1 MSSANLTM
9 IGIYNFDST
18 IFDGLLFP
26 AGINKDTAVNE
37 ILSRCGEFEILY
49 PNISFLK
56 QMITHWGNKHYR
68 TFDKW
73 IKALEIEFEPLYN
86 YDRYEEYLDEKINN
100 GNVTSKSNSKDNT
113 TNQNSNSIVDSAV
126 DNKSDNVSENEHVT
140 ERGNSASQT
149 NTDSNSNETDTRSVS
164 AYDSATYQPR
174 EQEVKSINSSQSG
187 NGAAQNEND
196 SEKNRTEN
204 INSNL
209 AHNATSESQGNA
221 ASSSENNT
229 ESNTNSNNTEH
240 SKHTAHLYGN
250 IGVTTSTQMLEDYI
264 RVERFNIYEQIADI
278 FVDEFCLMVY

>member
-37 ILSRCGEFEILY
+37 ILTRCGEFEILY

-86 YDRYEEYLDEKINN
+86 YDRYEEYEDTKN
-100 GNVTSKSNSKDNT
+100 GLIQNKSKDNT
-113 TNQNSNSIVDSAV
+113 IS
-126 DNKSDNVSENEHVT
+126 
-140 ERGNSASQT
+140 NSASQT
-149 NTDSNSNETDTRSVS
+149 ATGSGSTDTDTKNVS
-164 AYDSATYQPR
+164 AYDSNDYQPR
-174 EQEVKSINSSQSG
+174 EQEIVSNTSSQTG
-187 NGAAQNEND
+187 NGAAQN
-196 SEKNRTEN
+196 SS
-204 INSNL
+204 I
-209 AHNATSESQGNA
+209 SESESGT
-221 ASSSENNT
+221 NNNET
-229 ESNTNSNNTEH
+229 I
-240 SKHTAHLYGN
+240 KHNAHLYGN

>member
-73 IKALEIEFEPLYN
+73 IKALELEFDPLYN
-86 YDRYEEYLDEKINN
+86 YDRYEEYEDTKNAN
-100 GNVTSKSNSKDNT
+100 GNVFSKSNMADHNI
-113 TNQNSNSIVDSAV
+113 N
-126 DNKSDNVSENEHVT
+126 NVTENENST
-140 ERGNSASQT
+140 DRSNSASQT
-149 NTDSNSNETDTRSVS
+149 ATNSTSSDTNTRSVS
-164 AYDSATYQPR
+164 AYDSSVYQPR
-174 EQEVKSINSSQSG
+174 EQEIKSNTSGQTG
-187 NGAAQNEND
+187 NGAAQNENIGESRKTAD
-196 SEKNRTEN
+196 SVS
-204 INSNL
+204 NS
-209 AHNATSESQGNA
+209 ATNSESD
-221 ASSSENNT
+221 T
-229 ESNTNSNNTEH
+229 T
-240 SKHTAHLYGN
+240 SKNDETIKHKAHLYGN

>member
-26 AGINKDTAVNE
+26 SGINKDTAVNE
-37 ILSRCGEFEILY
+37 ILTRCGEFEILY

-86 YDRYEEYLDEKINN
+86 YDRFEEYEDTKKGEIKN
-100 GNVTSKSNSKDNT
+100 KSKDNT
-113 TNQNSNSIVDSAV
+113 IS
-126 DNKSDNVSENEHVT
+126 
-140 ERGNSASQT
+140 NSASQT
-149 NTDSNSNETDTRSVS
+149 STSSGSTDTDTKNVS
-164 AYDSATYQPR
+164 AYDSNDYQPR
-174 EQEVKSINSSQSG
+174 EQEIVSNTSNQTG
-187 NGAAQNEND
+187 NGAAQN
-196 SEKNRTEN
+196 
-204 INSNL
+204 NSI
-209 AHNATSESQGNA
+209 SESESGT
-221 ASSSENNT
+221 NNNET
-229 ESNTNSNNTEH
+229 I
-240 SKHTAHLYGN
+240 KHKAHLYGN

-264 RVERFNIYEQIADI
+264 RVERFNIYEQIADM